1 MQQKITSG
9 EAPEER
15 SQGRF
20 AGGRRAAILFV
31 NFFLIILAYYQ
42 IKPASR
48 SFFVEYL
55 GSERLP
61 YAWIGTA
68 LVWLLF
74 IGMYHEIVRRYERL
88 TIVLASCGLF
98 IALLVGFRLW
108 LMASSQTAAFA
119 FYIFVD
125 IFSVVLVE
133 QFWSLANTVHTT
145 HEGRRWYGFV
155 GTGGLVGGVASGAFA
170 GTLIQKV
177 GLTSQGLLLVAAVLL
192 GGVIIIN
199 LVMARA
205 GLYREAEPTPA
216 TKEAQKGWQP
226 LIKSRYLL
234 LIAAMLLAAQM
245 AQPIVEYQFINRV
258 EAAYPDLNQRTA
270 YLSWFFSM
278 LSLVAIAVNL
288 TLTPIIHRFLG
299 VLVGLLIQPLALSMF
314 SLAFFVQ
321 PLLSLGSA
329 MKVSDRGLSYSINR
343 ASKEVLYIPIDPVVT
358 YQAKA
363 WIDMFGYRAFKV
375 VGSLLILGLTQLQV
389 SVAGLSWATVAICVA
404 WLLVL
409 VLLAQEYRRLL
420 PVNDWR
426 EALI

>member
-1 MQQKITSG
+1 MQQKMTFSE
-9 EAPEER
+9 EADEG
-15 SQGRF
+15 SKARF
-20 AGGRRAAILFV
+20 AGGRRAFILFV

-55 GSERLP
+55 GSELLP
-61 YAWIGTA
+61 YVWIGTA

-74 IGMYHEIVRRYERL
+74 IGMYHEIVRRFERL

-108 LMASSQTAAFA
+108 LMAASQTAAFA

-155 GTGGLVGGVASGAFA
+155 GTGGLVGGVVSGAFA
-170 GTLIQKV
+170 GTLIHKV
-177 GLTSQGLLLVAAVLL
+177 GLTSQGLLLVAAALL
-192 GGVIIIN
+192 GGVILIN
-199 LVMARA
+199 LAMARA
-205 GLYREAEPTPA
+205 GLYQEAESEPA
-216 TKEAQKGWQP
+216 AKDAQKGWKP
-226 LIKSRYLL
+226 LIKSKYLL

-258 EAAYPDLNQRTA
+258 EAAYADLNDRTA
-270 YLSWFFSM
+270 YLSWFFSV

-299 VLVGLLIQPLALSMF
+299 VMAGLLVQPLALSLF
-314 SLAFFVQ
+314 SLAFFAQ
-321 PLLSLGSA
+321 PLLTIGSA

-375 VGSLLILGLTQLQV
+375 VGSLLILGLGQAQV
-389 SVAGLSWATVAICVA
+389 SVAGLSWATVAICA
-404 WLLVL
+404 GWLLVL

-420 PVNDWR
+420 PATDWR
-426 EALI
+426 EVLA